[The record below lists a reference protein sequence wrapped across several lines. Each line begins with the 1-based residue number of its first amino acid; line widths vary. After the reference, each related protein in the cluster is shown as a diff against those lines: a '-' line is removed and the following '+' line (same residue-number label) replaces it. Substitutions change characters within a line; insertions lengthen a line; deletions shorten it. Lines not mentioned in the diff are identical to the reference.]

1 MKRIVFILVSLL
13 CAIQLSAQ
21 TVIITGTVYDE
32 TGPVV
37 GCQIYT
43 SESRSTCADSS
54 GYYSIPVS
62 RDKTV
67 EIQYECMGYKK
78 VVLTYSPESGA
89 SFNPDVKMEE
99 EEPEVVIILDEKPDK
114 CIECGGKVLPIL
126 YGLPSK
132 KGMQALER
140 GEYVWGG
147 DVGSNYYENYACVS
161 CWQHYHVKGEF
172 VTVRA
177 ANIPNEVESITL
189 YAITGTSYSQFGK
202 TDVLYPF
209 HVLFHDK
216 TGESICQEQGTRV
229 RWGIDGHPV
238 ESIRFEGFE
247 LISVEKKT
255 LPDQGDMDTSA
266 YCLKRGTSKTQGGK
280 HNRN

>member
-114 CIECGGKVLPIL
+114 CIKCGGKVVPIL

-132 KGMQALER
+132 KVMRALER
-140 GEYVWGG
+140 GKYVWGG
-147 DVGSNYYENYACVS
+147 DVGDNYYENYACTS
-161 CWQHYHVKGEF
+161 CRRSYHIKDKF
-172 VTVRA
+172 VTVKA
-177 ANIPNEVESITL
+177 ASIPDEVESITL
-189 YAITGTSYSQFGK
+189 YANAVTVNSQFGE
-202 TDVLYPF
+202 TEVLYPF
-209 HVLFHDK
+209 DVQFEDK
-216 TGESICQEQGTRV
+216 MGESINQEQGTRV
-229 RWGIDGHPV
+229 RWNISGHPV

-247 LISVEKKT
+247 LISVEKKP

-266 YCLKRGTSKTQGGK
+266 YCFKRKESKTQE
-280 HNRN
+280 N